1 MSIWTA
7 AFWQAATERAV
18 KTAAQVAVVTIGADL
33 ATGFDILAV
42 DWTDVGGYAAG
53 GLVLSYLT
61 SIASGARDGNPSAIK
76 AERVVGRHRDDDG
89 DGTADGA

>member
-7 AFWQAATERAV
+7 TFWRAATERAV

-33 ATGFDILAV
+33 ATAFDVMAV
-42 DWTDVGGYAAG
+42 DWANVGGFAAG

-61 SIASGARDGNPSAIK
+61 SVASGAKDGNPSATN
-76 AERVVGRHRDDDG
+76 AETVYEGRHRE
-89 DGTADGA
+89 DGA